1 MSVDRAAVE
10 RALLRVSQGLR
21 QAAAELNA
29 LDAVVGDGDLGTTLG
44 RCASALDGAPLADG
58 TVADLLQEA
67 GARCAAASGSSFA
80 TLLGAALRAA
90 ARACRQAAIP
100 HTLGDGDIAQ
110 LLGHAA
116 AAVARLGEAQEGD
129 KTLLDALLAVQR
141 SRPLDGT
148 PWTVLYAEQALQAA
162 LQALHAQP
170 GRIGRARLHA
180 GRVAAYDDPGM
191 VAVLRMVQSLL

>member
-10 RALLRVSQGLR
+10 RALWRVSQGLR

-29 LDAVVGDGDLGTTLG
+29 LDAVVGDGDLGTTLA
-44 RCASALDGAPLADG
+44 RCANALDGTPLADG

-67 GARCAAASGSSFA
+67 GARCAAASGSSCA

-90 ARACRQAAIP
+90 ARACRQAAMP
-100 HTLGDGDIAQ
+100 HALGDGDMAE

-141 SRPLDGT
+141 SKPLDGT
-148 PWTVLYAEQALQAA
+148 PWTVLHAEQALHAA
-162 LQALHAQP
+162 LQALHPQP

-191 VAVLRMVQSLL
+191 VAVLRMVQAL

>member
-10 RALLRVSQGLR
+10 RALLRVSRGLR

-29 LDAVVGDGDLGTTLG
+29 LDAVVGDGDLGTTLA
-44 RCASALDGAPLADG
+44 RCASALDGTPLTG
-58 TVADLLQEA
+58 VTVADLLQES

-90 ARACRQAAIP
+90 ARACRQAAMP
-100 HTLGDGDIAQ
+100 HALGDGEIVE
-110 LLGHAA
+110 LLGYAA
-116 AAVARLGEAQEGD
+116 AAVARLGKAQEGD

-148 PWTVLYAEQALQAA
+148 PWTVLHAEQALHAA
-162 LQALHAQP
+162 LQALHPQP

-180 GRVAAYDDPGM
+180 GRVVAYDDPGM
-191 VAVLRMVQSLL
+191 VAVLRMLQSL

>member
-1 MSVDRAAVE
+1 MSFDRAAVE
-10 RALLRVSQGLR
+10 AALLRVSQGLR
-21 QAAAELNA
+21 QAADELNA
-29 LDAVVGDGDLGTTLG
+29 LDAVVGDGDLGTTLA
-44 RCASALDGAPLADG
+44 RCASALDGAPLAGG
-58 TVADLLQEA
+58 TVADLLQDA

-90 ARACRQAAIP
+90 ARACRQTTMPQA
-100 HTLGDGDIAQ
+100 LGDGDIAE
-110 LLGHAA
+110 LLGQAA
-116 AAVARLGEAQEGD
+116 SGVARLGEVQEGD

-148 PWTVLYAEQALQAA
+148 PWAVFHAEQALHAP
-162 LQALHAQP
+162 LQALHHQP

-191 VAVLRMVQSLL
+191 VAVLRMVQAL

>member
-148 PWTVLYAEQALQAA
+148 PWTVLHAEQALQAA
-162 LQALHAQP
+162 LQALYPQP

>member
-1 MSVDRAAVE
+1 MLDEKMSSFDY
-10 RALLRVSQGLR
+10 
-21 QAAAELNA
+21 N
-29 LDAVVGDGDLGTTLG
+29 TIK
-44 RCASALDGAPLADG
+44 PLADG
-58 TVADLLQEA
+58 TVADLLQQA

-90 ARACRQAAIP
+90 ARACRQAAMP
-100 HTLGDGDIAQ
+100 HTLGDGDMAE

-148 PWTVLYAEQALQAA
+148 PWTVLHAEQALHAA
-162 LQALHAQP
+162 LQALHPQP

-180 GRVAAYDDPGM
+180 GRVVAYDDPGR
-191 VAVLRMVQSLL
+191 VAVRRMLQSL

>member
-21 QAAAELNA
+21 QAAAELTA

-141 SRPLDGT
+141 SRPLGGT
-148 PWTVLYAEQALQAA
+148 PWTVLHAEQALQAA
-162 LQALHAQP
+162 LQALHPQP

>member
-10 RALLRVSQGLR
+10 RALWRVSQGLR

-29 LDAVVGDGDLGTTLG
+29 LDAVVGDGDLGTTLA
-44 RCASALDGAPLADG
+44 RCANALDGTPLADG

-90 ARACRQAAIP
+90 ARACWQAAMP
-100 HTLGDGDIAQ
+100 HALGDGDMAE

-141 SRPLDGT
+141 SKPLDGT
-148 PWTVLYAEQALQAA
+148 PWTVLHAEQALHAA
-162 LQALHAQP
+162 LQALHPQP

-191 VAVLRMVQSLL
+191 VAVLRMVQAL

>member
-90 ARACRQAAIP
+90 ARACRQAAMP

-162 LQALHAQP
+162 LQALHPQP

>member
-1 MSVDRAAVE
+1 MSVDRTAVE
-10 RALLRVSQGLR
+10 RALWRVSQALR
-21 QAAAELNA
+21 QAADELNA
-29 LDAVVGDGDLGTTLG
+29 LDAVVGDGDLGTTLA
-44 RCASALDGAPLADG
+44 RCASALDGTPFADG

-90 ARACRQAAIP
+90 ARACRQAAMP
-100 HTLGDGDIAQ
+100 HTLGDGDMAE

-148 PWTVLYAEQALQAA
+148 PWTVLHAEQALHAA
-162 LQALHAQP
+162 LQALHPQP

-180 GRVAAYDDPGM
+180 GRVATYDDPGM
-191 VAVLRMVQSLL
+191 VAVLRMVQAL

>member
-10 RALLRVSQGLR
+10 RALWRVSQGLR
-21 QAAAELNA
+21 QAADELNA
-29 LDAVVGDGDLGTTLG
+29 LDAVVGDGDLGTTLV
-44 RCASALDGAPLADG
+44 RCASALDGTPLADG

-90 ARACRQAAIP
+90 ARACRQATMP
-100 HTLGDGDIAQ
+100 HTLGDGDMAE

-129 KTLLDALLAVQR
+129 KTLLDALLALKR

-148 PWTVLYAEQALQAA
+148 PWTVLHAEQALHAA
-162 LQALHAQP
+162 LQALHPQP

-180 GRVAAYDDPGM
+180 GRVAAYNDPGM
-191 VAVLRMVQSLL
+191 VAVLRMLQAL

>member
-21 QAAAELNA
+21 QAADELNA
-29 LDAVVGDGDLGTTLG
+29 LDAAVGDGDLGTTLAH
-44 RCASALDGAPLADG
+44 CASALDGAPLTGA
-58 TVADLLQEA
+58 VADMLQEA

-90 ARACRQAAIP
+90 ARACRQATMPQA
-100 HTLGDGDIAQ
+100 LGDGDIAE
-110 LLGHAA
+110 LLGQAA
-116 AAVARLGEAQEGD
+116 SGVARLGEVQEGD

-148 PWTVLYAEQALQAA
+148 PWAVLHAEQALHAA
-162 LQALHAQP
+162 LQALHHQP

-191 VAVLRMVQSLL
+191 VAVLRMVQSL